1 LVQAPRRTGIFLAV
15 IVAVFGALFVGAVSP
30 AHAGSPVRVG
40 AKDLH
45 ESGYGELCG
54 KRIGLITNHTAM
66 VDGTHLIDLIH
77 AGGKVRLVALFA
89 PEHGLRGLEED
100 GVKLG
105 EGVDGRTGVPVHS
118 LYGKVK
124 KPAPAMLRGLDLLL
138 FDIQDIGS
146 RFYTYIS
153 TMGLAMQAAAA
164 AQIPFVVLDRP
175 NPLGGEY
182 FAGFVLEEGYGSFT
196 GAYPIPVVHGL
207 TVGEL
212 ALMIKGERMLPGLEK
227 LDLRVIRMAGWQRR
241 MQWPETGL
249 EWVGTSP
256 NIPDFETALLY
267 PGSCFLEATAA
278 SEGRG
283 TREPF
288 RVAGFP
294 EMDGGGLAERLAA
307 KKLPGASFVPALF
320 TPRRIPGMSSNPKF
334 RDRQLS
340 GVRVIITSP
349 RAYLPVE
356 TGIYLLSALYG
367 SLGKEARERFFRKEG
382 FDQLAGT
389 DRLRRAI
396 QDGTAPEEIIAA
408 WKKENERFAEKRR
421 EYLLY

>member
-1 LVQAPRRTGIFLAV
+1 LVQVIRRTGIFLAV
-15 IVAVFGALFVGAVSP
+15 IVAVLGTLVMSAVFP
-30 AHAGSPVRVG
+30 CHAGSPVRVG
-40 AKDLH
+40 AKVLH
-45 ESGYGELCG
+45 ESGYGELSD
-54 KRIGLITNHTAM
+54 KRVGLITNHTAM

-124 KPAPAMLRGLDLLL
+124 KPAPEMLRGVDLLL

-227 LDLRVIRMAGWQRR
+227 LDLRVIRMAGWERR

-267 PGSCFLEATAA
+267 PGICFLEATAA

-288 RVAGFP
+288 RLAGFP
-294 EMDGGGLAERLAA
+294 ALNAGDLAERLAA
-307 KKLPGASFVPALF
+307 KKLPGVSFAPALF

-334 RDRQLS
+334 RDREIP
-340 GVRVIITSP
+340 GVRVVITSP

-356 TGIYLLSALYG
+356 TGIHLLCAMYG
-367 SLGKEARERFFRKEG
+367 SLGKEGRERFFRKEG

-396 QDGTAPEEIIAA
+396 QDGAAPEEIIAA
-408 WKKENERFAEKRR
+408 WKKGIERFAEKRR

>member
-1 LVQAPRRTGIFLAV
+1 VQVTRRSGIFLAV
-15 IVAVFGALFVGAVSP
+15 MAAVLGTLVLGVVAP
-30 AHAGSPVRVG
+30 CHAGSPVRVG
-40 AKDLH
+40 AKVLH
-45 ESGYGELCG
+45 ESGYGELNG
-54 KRIGLITNHTAM
+54 RRVGLITNHTAM
-66 VDGTHLIDLIH
+66 VDGTHLIDLMH
-77 AGGKVRLVALFA
+77 AGGKVRLAALFA

-100 GVKLG
+100 GVQLG

-124 KPAPAMLRGLDLLL
+124 KPAPAMLRGLDFLL

-182 FAGFVLEEGYGSFT
+182 CAGFVLAEGYGSFT
-196 GAYPIPVVHGL
+196 GAYPIPVTHGL

-249 EWVGTSP
+249 EWVSTSP

-267 PGSCFLEATAA
+267 PGICFLEATAA

-294 EMDGGGLAERLAA
+294 VLNQETAG
-307 KKLPGASFVPALF
+307 SQ
-320 TPRRIPGMSSNPKF
+320 F
-334 RDRQLS
+334 R
-340 GVRVIITSP
+340 P
-349 RAYLPVE
+349 RAVYPPAHPRHEQQPEVPRP
-356 TGIYLLSALYG
+356 GN
-367 SLGKEARERFFRKEG
+367 
-382 FDQLAGT
+382 
-389 DRLRRAI
+389 LRRAGRHHLPPDVPAGG
-396 QDGTAPEEIIAA
+396 DGCPSPLRPVWFSGQRGAGTVLSQGGVRSAG
-408 WKKENERFAEKRR
+408 RD
-421 EYLLY
+421 